1 MKSMFN
7 KCVIN
12 AIAIS
17 FLIALYMVE
26 LPYETTENR
35 KSEPFSNNK
44 WVKYSKK
51 KGRKEKQENM
61 NCNHRA
67 ITTAHVARLTNP
79 WCG

>member
-1 MKSMFN
+1 M
-7 KCVIN
+7 IN

-17 FLIALYMVE
+17 FHTALYMVE

-44 WVKYSKK
+44 WVKYSKT

-61 NCNHRA
+61 NCYHRA
-67 ITTAHVARLTNP
+67 MTTAHVARRTNP
-79 WCG
+79 WYG

>member
-1 MKSMFN
+1 M
-7 KCVIN
+7 IN

-17 FLIALYMVE
+17 FHIALYMVE

-51 KGRKEKQENM
+51 RKERKTGKHE
-61 NCNHRA
+61 
-67 ITTAHVARLTNP
+67 L
-79 WCG
+79 